1 MSINDDTEFENTE
14 LGEGE
19 RTDLTSTFDLSDS
32 KSIYRHMVS
41 SVYQLQNLRIGTGNR
56 VVAAWKAAHV
66 GQTPSKA
73 EKDLDK
79 EDQNTL
85 KILRESYDRITDA
98 IVGRYEDKNSRRVSR
113 AKFKP
118 DAIITSF
125 AEYSMVGTYLS
136 LLKNEELASRDI
148 EELIKQDPMWVY
160 FFDGVK
166 GCGPR
171 MAAVCMSFFR
181 IDESRGRHPS
191 NFHAYAGID
200 VVTHYTDDNGE
211 LVECNEGRGSRKHHL
226 VQREYINKDGETAT
240 KTSLSHN
247 RFVKRCLVGVLST
260 CFIKAKNPKYYPSY
274 LNYKER
280 LKHMPQ
286 HAEKTPAHIEMMAR
300 RRMIKQFLTDLHR
313 AMCDAEGFT
322 RSTSYAEGM
331 LNRKHLQP
339 RPDMGQPS
347 FPTEPEKTAARHQRF
362 LDGLSYWDEPEN
374 MLA

>member
-1 MSINDDTEFENTE
+1 MSTNDNFESEETSMT
-14 LGEGE
+14 EGE
-19 RTDLTSTFDLSDS
+19 QKDLHSAFDANDP

-41 SVYQLQNLRIGTGNR
+41 SVYQLQQLRVGTGNR

-79 EDQNTL
+79 EGQDTI
-85 KILRESYDRITDA
+85 KILRASYDRITDG
-98 IVGRYEDKNSRRVSR
+98 IVGTYTGSRPKRVSR

-118 DAIITSF
+118 DEIITNF
-125 AEYSMVGTYLS
+125 AEYSMVGSYLN
-136 LLKNEELASRDI
+136 LLRDEEEASKNI
-148 EELIKQDPMWVY
+148 EELIKQDPMWDY
-160 FFDGVK
+160 FFEGVL

-171 MAAVCMSFFR
+171 MAAVCLSFFR
-181 IDESRGRHPS
+181 IDENRGRHPS

-200 VVTHYTDDNGE
+200 VVTHYTDDKGE
-211 LVECNEGRGSRKHHL
+211 LVECNEGRGSKKHHL

-240 KTSLSHN
+240 KMSLSHN
-247 RFVKRCLVGVLST
+247 RFVKRCLVGVLSV

-300 RRMIKQFLTDLHR
+300 RRMIKQFLTDFHR